1 MEKLGLLADLIEV
14 VFYSAVIAFKIGRA
28 SCRERV

>member
-14 VFYSAVIAFKIGRA
+14 VFYGAVIAFIVKNWKK
-28 SCRERV
+28 

>member
-14 VFYSAVIAFKIGRA
+14 VFYSAVIAFIVKNWKK
-28 SCRERV
+28 